1 MKNNPTNLKSINFL
15 LITFFAF
22 IVFFAG
28 FLQSS
33 AQVTTLWQKSQS
45 SGNLP
50 AYFGSNTERGFAYG
64 NVGGNDRLYVVK
76 NSPATVIV
84 LNAANGD
91 SIGTLDVTGISGG
104 TFALNDIEV
113 SSDGVIFGCNLT
125 TSASTSAFK
134 VYKWTSE
141 SAAPVQVINYT
152 GGAYRLGDLFK
163 VVGSASDNSLTIYAA
178 QSGGTK
184 VIKFTT
190 TDGGNTFTSTEIT
203 VSGFTSLG
211 TLPKIV
217 PTSSGFWTNGNGQ
230 NLRQLNASGALV
242 GAVDLNIVP
251 SNSASIEYL
260 TIGGKEYI
268 VQYLY
273 GYSTTTTSTS
283 SFFERAFILD
293 VTGGYAQVA
302 NVGFTPFLGSNTN
315 TNGTGDVAVKING
328 DGTFTVYVLS
338 TNNGLGAYLV
348 NPAGLTA
355 ILTPPTLENFSQFWP
370 PANWMRYNGFLGNPA
385 VLSSSTTGWVPDD
398 FGNLTSPVN
407 RSARLNIYG
416 TTRKDWL
423 VSPTIDLG
431 SGATQYQLEF
441 DLALTKFAAT
451 TGDTLGVDDTLAVLI
466 STDNGATWS
475 SSNIL
480 RLYTAANYI
489 PPTGQ
494 HEIISLAGYT
504 GLVKIAFYGSSTVS
518 NKDNDIFVDNFE
530 VKQLITTPTLSV
542 NPSSKDFGQVQIN
555 TTSLF
560 QRFTLT
566 NTGAG
571 TLTINSI
578 SLTGAD
584 ASQFVLSDT
593 NTYPIS
599 LGQAQ
604 SAYVN
609 VAFAPTSL
617 SVKNANLTITHNAAG
632 SPTDIPLTGEGVDFT
647 ITTFPYVQ
655 DWESTTFPPGGWLN
669 VPVVNNGLFDRV
681 TSGTNPTVTP
691 KSGSAMVRF
700 NSYSLSSGTSAAL
713 ISPPINF
720 PSANFKLKFWMYRD
734 NGYSSNADRILIWF
748 NNQPSLTGATLIDS
762 INRSR
767 SLYPQEASDG
777 WYQYSFM
784 IPESGAGNGKYLIL
798 QAISAYG
805 NNMFLDS
812 LAIEGLPDI
821 GWCNLQWPPSATI
834 NIGDST
840 WIFAQVWIDGV
851 TSDPGATPG
860 LQAWIGYS
868 STNSDPSTWT
878 NWVPATFNVQAGNND
893 EFMAYIGNNL
903 PAGTYYYASRFKYLQ
918 GNYKYG
924 GYSSSGGGFWDGTN
938 YVSGVLTV
946 TEPVGPLSGDYY
958 IPKGTHPKGFPT
970 LDSAFK
976 ALNLLGADG
985 PVRFLIDGDL
995 TENGSTLRI
1004 YQPSLDD
1011 SKRLTIKPAP
1021 NKTPT
1026 VTFVNCGTSGET
1038 AYSGL
1043 TIDSTGFVTI
1053 DGSNTDGGTTRDMTF
1068 LMSDATNGRIV
1079 IQLYENTDNIV
1090 IKNLKILY
1098 SVPPASSTSSRG
1110 IYANGLAGGVA
1121 DSVIIENC
1129 QIGDGIQN
1137 PNYAISITG
1146 YSTGTVYAS
1155 KIYIRNNLLYGRLR
1169 TVYFFYGGKT
1179 GTESEISGN
1188 VLITNIA
1195 PPDGNV
1201 LWGMLFN
1208 TYAGTIN
1215 IFNNKIQT
1223 LKMATSGTQGIY
1235 GIGTLG
1241 GQSGVVLNIYNN
1253 FIGGDVDHTGTGTP
1267 ASIDMISF
1275 QDAVTNGTANVFHN
1289 TVVLNNLAKNA
1300 TGRMTA
1306 IRVAG
1311 TWNKYIMN
1319 NIFVN
1324 LKTGSTVSYAIL
1336 MGDTTGIKVF
1346 NNNAYYVADTING
1359 FLGFWTSTQK
1369 AKSLQEWQAFSG
1381 QDANSISENP
1391 PFASA
1396 LDFHI
1401 PDGTITAIE
1410 SGGTPLPIAFDIDGQ
1425 VRNSATPDIGA
1436 DEFNGIRPEAIPD
1449 TVNIAFRKYWNIVS
1463 VPLEAS
1469 DMSKGGLFPMATSNA
1484 FWFDGNE
1491 YVVKDT
1497 LEVGKGYWLKF
1508 AADSSIT
1515 VIGPKRDSLVIPVF
1529 AGWNLIGTLS
1539 IDIPTTNV
1547 YTNPAGILASN
1558 FFGFMNRYYPTNT
1571 LKKGEGYWIKT
1582 NASGSIVLKK
1592 SMLAKGGDEE
1602 LYVENIEPTWR
1613 RIIISDAQGI
1623 SQELYL
1629 ADKLDEVKYSLPP
1642 LPPSSMFDVRFKSD
1656 RYVELDNYPQQI
1668 DLQGVKYPV
1677 TLTITNA
1684 EKGFYRVKDG
1694 IDGKQINVVL
1704 KNGQPITISD
1714 PNIKSLII
1722 EGATVPTTF
1731 DLMQN
1736 YPNPF
1741 NPTTTIRYAIAEPVR
1756 VKLVVYNA
1764 VGQKVK
1770 ELVNAD
1776 QEVGYYAVDFNASNL
1791 ASGVYLIRLE
1801 TPKYTKT
1808 IKALLIK

>member
-1 MKNNPTNLKSINFL
+1 

-50 AYFGSNTERGFAYG
+50 AYFGSNTERGFAYS

-152 GGAYRLGDLFK
+152 GGAHRLGDLFK

-217 PTSSGFWTNGNGQ
+217 PTNSGFWTNGNGQ
-230 NLRQLNASGALV
+230 NLRQLNSSGALV
-242 GAVDLNIVP
+242 GAVDLNIVL
-251 SNSASIEYL
+251 SNSAPIEYL

-355 ILTPPTLENFSQFWP
+355 ILTSPTLENFSQFWP

-385 VLSSSTTGWVPDD
+385 VLSSSKTGWVPDD

-441 DLALTKFAAT
+441 DLALTKYSQT

-571 TLTINSI
+571 ILTINSI

-604 SAYVN
+604 SAYVY

-632 SPTDIPLTGEGVDFT
+632 SPTDIPLTGERVDFT

-681 TSGTNPTVTP
+681 TSGTNLTVTP

-798 QAISAYG
+798 QAISAFG

-851 TSDPGATPG
+851 TSDSGATPG

-878 NWVPATFNVQAGNND
+878 NWIPATFNVQAGNND

-958 IPKGTHPKGFPT
+958 IPKGSHAKGFPT
-970 LDSAFK
+970 LADAFRALDTLGSA
-976 ALNLLGADG
+976 GC
-985 PVRFLIDGDL
+985 RFLIDEDL
-995 TENGSTLRI
+995 NEIGANLVLNRSDMTSSTGLV
-1004 YQPSLDD
+1004 
-1011 SKRLTIKPAP
+1011 IKPAP
-1021 NKTPT
+1021 GKTPKIYIT
-1026 VTFVNCGTSGET
+1026 GCSSATGASQ
-1038 AYSGL
+1038 YSGITL
-1043 TIDSTGFVTI
+1043 NGASYVTI
-1053 DGSNTDGGTTRDMTF
+1053 DGSNTENGTTRDLTIVMNDS
-1068 LMSDATNGRIV
+1068 LNGRIT
-1079 IQLYENTDNIV
+1079 INLYGNTDYITIMNTY
-1090 IKNLKILY
+1090 IKYQTMNPSII
-1098 SVPPASSTSSRG
+1098 TTRG
-1110 IYANGLAGGVA
+1110 VYANGQASGVA
-1121 DSVIIENC
+1121 EYVSVLNC
-1129 QIGDGIQN
+1129 QIGDDTYQ
-1137 PNYAISITG
+1137 PAYAVSITG
-1146 YSTGTVYAS
+1146 WSGTGTYANH
-1155 KIYIRNNLLYGRLR
+1155 IYISNNKLYAHLR
-1169 TVYFFYGGKT
+1169 TVYFYYAGGYA
-1179 GTESEISGN
+1179 EISQNEIIGSIPPPTGN
-1188 VLITNIA
+1188 VR
-1195 PPDGNV
+1195 
-1201 LWGMLFN
+1201 WGILLN
-1208 TYAGTIN
+1208 TYNNFIS
-1215 IFNNKIQT
+1215 IISNKIQT
-1223 LKMATSGTQGIY
+1223 LRMASSSTNGIY
-1235 GIGTLG
+1235 GIGTLNG
-1241 GQSGVVLNIYNN
+1241 AAGAELLIANN
-1253 FIGGDVDHTGTGTP
+1253 FLGGDYTHTGTGVP
-1267 ASIDMISF
+1267 ASVDVISF
-1275 QDAVTNGTANVFHN
+1275 QDNVSSAKVYYNTIVLNNIGKLASQRMTAVRWGGTANVELKNNIIVNLVDASVAYGLYHAGG
-1289 TVVLNNLAKNA
+1289 TMISDYNNLYVPGPNA
-1300 TGRMTA
+1300 NYGYYNGAR
-1306 IRVAG
+1306 
-1311 TWNKYIMN
+1311 
-1319 NIFVN
+1319 
-1324 LKTGSTVSYAIL
+1324 KT
-1336 MGDTTGIKVF
+1336 F
-1346 NNNAYYVADTING
+1346 
-1359 FLGFWTSTQK
+1359 
-1369 AKSLQEWQAFSG
+1369 QEWKDSTG

-1391 PFASA
+1391 PFVSS

-1425 VRNSATPDIGA
+1425 VRNSTTPDIGA

-1449 TVNIAFRKYWNIVS
+1449 TANVDFRKYWNIVS

-1539 IDIPTTNV
+1539 VDIPTTNV

-1592 SMLAKGGDEE
+1592 SMLAKGGGEE

-1741 NPTTTIRYAIAEPVR
+1741 NPTTTIRYAIAEPVK